1 MLGELI
7 SLGVAVSWTIA
18 ALASEVGSKRLGVF
32 VMNVWRMAVA
42 LLFSA
47 ILLWLTFGKPYP
59 AYASATTWLWLL
71 GSGVVGY
78 FFGDWCLFNSY
89 LTIGSRM
96 GQLFMTLAPMF
107 TAFAAWVMIGQTLSW
122 LSLLAMCVTLLG
134 IAISVFGHDRDHHMS
149 LNLPLKGILYGI
161 GAAMGQGF
169 GLVLSK
175 IGLDHYTHDLS
186 HLSLITSPF
195 SLNTSP
201 SSLDPSHLSLITS
214 PFSLN
219 TSHLSL
225 ITSPFSLNTSPSSL
239 DPSHLSLITSPSTLD
254 PSHLSL
260 ITYHLS
266 LNTLLPSHLSLIT
279 SHLSLFTFPFSLNTL
294 LPFASNMIRCVAG
307 LLCFTTWLI
316 LSGHGGRL
324 RQSLGDRR
332 GLVAMLIAVL
342 SGPFIGVGF
351 SLMAVQ
357 YTAAGIA
364 STIMAMTPIL
374 ILLPSRWLFGQ
385 PITPRNLLGAVIS
398 VIGVSL
404 FFL

>member
-175 IGLDHYTHDLS
+175 IGLDHYTHDLAV
-186 HLSLITSPF
+186 
-195 SLNTSP
+195 
-201 SSLDPSHLSLITS
+201 
-214 PFSLN
+214 
-219 TSHLSL
+219 
-225 ITSPFSLNTSPSSL
+225 
-239 DPSHLSLITSPSTLD
+239 STLD
-254 PSHLSL
+254 TSHLSL

-266 LNTLLPSHLSLIT
+266 LNTSPSTLDTSPSTLLTSPST
-279 SHLSLFTFPFSLNTL
+279 LNTL

-316 LSGHGGRL
+316 LSGHGGRM

-385 PITPRNLLGAVIS
+385 PITPRNLLGAIIS

>member
-175 IGLDHYTHDLS
+175 IGLDHYTHDLAV
-186 HLSLITSPF
+186 
-195 SLNTSP
+195 
-201 SSLDPSHLSLITS
+201 
-214 PFSLN
+214 
-219 TSHLSL
+219 
-225 ITSPFSLNTSPSSL
+225 
-239 DPSHLSLITSPSTLD
+239 STLH

-266 LNTLLPSHLSLIT
+266 LITSPFSLDTLLPSHLSLIT
-279 SHLSLFTFPFSLNTL
+279 SHLSLINSPFSLDPSHLSLITYHFSLETL

>member
-1 MLGELI
+1 MIGELI
-7 SLGVAVSWTIA
+7 SLGVAFSWTIA

-47 ILLWLTFGKPYP
+47 ILLWFTFGKPYP

-107 TAFAAWVMIGQTLSW
+107 AAFTAWVMIGQTLSW
-122 LSLLAMCVTLLG
+122 MSLLAMTVTLLG
-134 IAISVFGHDRDHHMS
+134 IAISVLGHDRDHHMS
-149 LNLPLKGILYGI
+149 LNLPLKGVLYGI
-161 GAAMGQGF
+161 GAAMGQGV

-175 IGLDHYTHDLS
+175 IGVDHYTQDLAGS
-186 HLSLITSPF
+186 SLVAAQSSLENILPF
-195 SLNTSP
+195 S
-201 SSLDPSHLSLITS
+201 
-214 PFSLN
+214 
-219 TSHLSL
+219 
-225 ITSPFSLNTSPSSL
+225 
-239 DPSHLSLITSPSTLD
+239 
-254 PSHLSL
+254 
-260 ITYHLS
+260 
-266 LNTLLPSHLSLIT
+266 
-279 SHLSLFTFPFSLNTL
+279 
-294 LPFASNMIRCVAG
+294 SNMIRCVAG
-307 LLCFTTWLI
+307 LLCFSSWLI
-316 LSGHGGRL
+316 LSGHAGRMHE
-324 RQSLGDRR
+324 SLKERR

-385 PITPRNLLGAVIS
+385 PITARNLLGAIIS

>member
-186 HLSLITSPF
+186 HLSLITS
-195 SLNTSP
+195 
-201 SSLDPSHLSLITS
+201 
-214 PFSLN
+214 
-219 TSHLSL
+219 
-225 ITSPFSLNTSPSSL
+225 
-239 DPSHLSLITSPSTLD
+239 
-254 PSHLSL
+254 
-260 ITYHLS
+260 
-266 LNTLLPSHLSLIT
+266 
-279 SHLSLFTFPFSLNTL
+279 HLSLFTFPFSLDTL

-364 STIMAMTPIL
+364 NTIMAMTPIL

>member
-134 IAISVFGHDRDHHMS
+134 IAISVFGHDRGHHMS

-175 IGLDHYTHDLS
+175 IGLDHYTQDLAVS
-186 HLSLITSPF
+186 T
-195 SLNTSP
+195 
-201 SSLDPSHLSLITS
+201 LD
-214 PFSLN
+214 

-225 ITSPFSLNTSPSSL
+225 ITSPSSL
-239 DPSHLSLITSPSTLD
+239 D
-254 PSHLSL
+254 
-260 ITYHLS
+260 
-266 LNTLLPSHLSLIT
+266 T
-279 SHLSLFTFPFSLNTL
+279 SHLSLFTYHFSLDTL

-316 LSGHGGRL
+316 LSGHGGRM